1 MADDPVLRQRA
12 RVARLASAGQRAG
25 YALLVL
31 AIAAFVVGLVADF
44 PPWTVIVVVA
54 SLVGTTVTLAPAIVL
69 GYAVKAAERDD
80 RERAQ
85 GRAQERAQ
93 RSSDTTP

>member
-12 RVARLASAGQRAG
+12 RMARLASAGQRIG
-25 YALLVL
+25 YALILT
-31 AIAAFVVGLVADF
+31 AIVGFVVGLIADF
-44 PPWTVIVVVA
+44 PAWTVTVVVA
-54 SLVGTTVTLAPAIVL
+54 SLIGATVTLAPAIVL
-69 GYAVKAAERDD
+69 GYAVKAADRED

-85 GRAQERAQ
+85 GRAQ